1 MASGDDS
8 MPLREILVQI
18 QDDLRR
24 GRFTSEAAVSQGVVL
39 PLLHELA
46 WPVFDTHVV
55 WPEFPIPD
63 GRVDFALCH
72 PRDRPVIFL
81 EVKRVGQAEGA
92 DRQLFEYAFHQGVP
106 MAVLTDG
113 QEWHFYLPAEQGR
126 YDERRVYKL
135 DLLERTV
142 PDSESRLKRYLGYP
156 AVSAGSA
163 LNDARAD
170 YRDVNRE
177 RQVRDALPRAWGE
190 LLTAPDELL
199 VELLAEKVED
209 LCGYRPTLEAC
220 SLFIRSGTRTSPTA
234 VPSPSVPAALPR
246 APAATVPSSRQP
258 AALAPIG
265 YTLLGQFHP
274 CSSAREV
281 MAQVLQELDRR
292 DPFFLERFITR
303 KHGRR
308 RRYVAQ
314 HRLELYPG
322 RPDLAED
329 HYVELKPGWYA
340 GTNYSRQVIESI
352 IRLACDVASLSFGSD
367 LQIQLGRAD
376 AI

>member
-1 MASGDDS
+1 MS
-8 MPLREILVQI
+8 LREMLSQI

-39 PLLHELA
+39 PLLHQLA

-113 QEWHFYLPAEQGR
+113 QEWHFCLPAEQGL

-135 DLLERTV
+135 DLLERPV
-142 PDSESRLKRYLGYP
+142 PDSESRLQRYLDYP

-163 LNDARAD
+163 LNNARSD

-177 RQVRDALPRAWGE
+177 RQVRDALPRAWGD
-190 LLTAPDELL
+190 LLADPDELL

-220 SLFIRSGTRTSPTA
+220 ALFIRSGTRTSPT
-234 VPSPSVPAALPR
+234 VLRGSPVPAALPR
-246 APAATVPSSRQP
+246 APVATVPPNSRP
-258 AALAPIG
+258 AAHATIG

-281 MAQVLQELDRR
+281 MALVLQELDRR
-292 DPFFLERFITR
+292 DPSFLERFIAR

-314 HRLELYPG
+314 DRLELYPG

-329 HYVELKPGWYA
+329 HYIELKPGWYV
-340 GTNYSRQVIESI
+340 GTNYSRQAIERI
-352 IRLACDVASLSFGSD
+352 LRLACDVASLSFGAD

-376 AI
+376 AV

>member
-1 MASGDDS
+1 
-8 MPLREILVQI
+8 LREMLSQI

-24 GRFTSEAAVSQGVVL
+24 GRFISEAAVSQGVVL

-46 WPVFDTHVV
+46 WPVFDTHMV

-92 DRQLFEYAFHQGVP
+92 DRRLFEYAFHQGVP

-113 QEWHFYLPAEQGR
+113 QEWHFYLPAEQGH

-135 DLLERTV
+135 DLLERSV
-142 PDSESRLKRYLGYP
+142 PDSESRLQRYLDYP
-156 AVSAGSA
+156 AVSTGTA

-177 RQVRDALPRAWGE
+177 RQVRDALPRAWSE
-190 LLTAPDELL
+190 LLTEPDELL
-199 VELLAEKVED
+199 VELLAERVED

-246 APAATVPSSRQP
+246 APVATVSPRSRP
-258 AALAPIG
+258 AVFAPIG
-265 YTLLGQFHP
+265 YTFLGQFHP
-274 CSSAREV
+274 SSSAREV
-281 MAQVLQELDRR
+281 MTQLLQDLDRR
-292 DPFFLERFITR
+292 DPSFLERFIAR

-314 HRLELYPG
+314 DRLELYPS
-322 RPDLAED
+322 RPDLAAD
-329 HYVELKPGWYA
+329 HYIELKPGWYM
-340 GTNYSRQVIESI
+340 GTNYSRQGIERI
-352 IRLACDVASLSFGSD
+352 LRLACDVASLSFGAD

-376 AI
+376 AV

>member
-1 MASGDDS
+1 
-8 MPLREILVQI
+8 
-18 QDDLRR
+18 
-24 GRFTSEAAVSQGVVL
+24 
-39 PLLHELA
+39 
-46 WPVFDTHVV
+46 
-55 WPEFPIPD
+55 
-63 GRVDFALCH
+63 VDFALCQ

-92 DRQLFEYAFHQGVP
+92 DRQLFEYAFHEGVP

-113 QEWHFYLPAEQGR
+113 QEWHFYLPAEQGH

-135 DLLERTV
+135 DLLERAV
-142 PDSESRLKRYLGYP
+142 PDSESRLQRYLDYP

-163 LNDARAD
+163 LNNARAD

-190 LLTAPDELL
+190 LITDPDELI

-220 SLFIRSGTRTSPTA
+220 ALFIRSGTRTSPTT

-246 APAATVPSSRQP
+246 TPVATVPPSNRP
-258 AALAPIG
+258 AAFGPIG

-274 CSSAREV
+274 CGSAREV
-281 MAQVLQELDRR
+281 LARVLQELDRR
-292 DPFFLERFITR
+292 DPSFLQRFIAR

-314 HRLELYPG
+314 DRLELYPS
-322 RPDLAED
+322 RPDLAAD

-340 GTNYSRQVIESI
+340 GTNYSRRAVESI

-367 LQIQLGRAD
+367 LQIQLGRVD
-376 AI
+376 AV